1 MNIMFIPKQS
11 PRKSGAE
18 LPHVSMQSPQTLH
31 GALTMARNIAS
42 SLLIYSKSCYCIFLY
57 SVPQRSMAT
66 MMGRMDSPSSNR
78 AYSTRG
84 GTSG

>member
-1 MNIMFIPKQS
+1 MNIIFIPKQS
-11 PRKSGAE
+11 PRRSGAE

-31 GALTMARNIAS
+31 GALTMARNMAS
-42 SLLIYSKSCYCIFLY
+42 SLLIYSNCIFLY

-66 MMGRMDSPSSNR
+66 MMGRMDSPSSDR